1 MLDVN
6 LIILL
11 HTLRSGCRLTFPG
24 CFLYIFK
31 IILGEEM
38 KSFFAILL
46 TMTALNVTVVFADES
61 SLPEIAPVDDPA
73 PPAIDAPA
81 EE

>member
-1 MLDVN
+1 
-6 LIILL
+6 
-11 HTLRSGCRLTFPG
+11 
-24 CFLYIFK
+24 
-31 IILGEEM
+31 M
-38 KSFFAILL
+38 KSLFAILL
-46 TMTALNVTVVFADES
+46 TMTALNVTVVFADE